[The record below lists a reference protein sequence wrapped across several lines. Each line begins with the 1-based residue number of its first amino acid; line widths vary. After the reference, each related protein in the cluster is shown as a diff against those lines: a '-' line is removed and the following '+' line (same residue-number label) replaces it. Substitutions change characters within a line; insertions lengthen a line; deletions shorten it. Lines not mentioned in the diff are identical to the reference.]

1 MREKPERAM
10 QNNAKATTTCRGW
23 TCLLPLAACLPL
35 LGACSH
41 VENLTSSPGIKNA
54 ANSSVSALNT
64 AMNATGTGLG
74 VAADSVST
82 FLGGPSEATGK
93 QQQAQPGKQK
103 VEIVGVDS
111 KVPQLLKAM
120 GAGETIDVQSALSD
134 EVQGWDDT
142 LAYCER
148 GRLAQLQSETDFSLE
163 QLGEALD
170 EIEEFDERAYIS
182 LSDMATHAASLVV
195 NDNLIPY
202 EPPPF
207 ERVLAYHYQALNYLM
222 KGNLEDAG
230 VEVRRANAAQVA
242 ALKAHEEE
250 LADAEEEARSRDF
263 STSPFSNK
271 IDAMLGSTKA
281 VAAQVKNS
289 FQNAYTFYMS
299 AVVHE
304 LMGEPNDA
312 YIDYKKAL
320 EIAPKN
326 SVIQRDVA
334 RLALDL
340 DMTDD
345 IEAFRKR
352 FPGPFRAGKTPH
364 TGRSEAVVLFEDGI
378 IPGKTAVAFPLPI
391 PIKSAPGLTMIAI
404 PIYRA
409 SVAPVHPL
417 SISQGEQPLGSTET
431 ICAMDALAVKAY
443 RESIVPMIIRQIVRA
458 SIKGAASALAS
469 KHGGLLAG
477 SAVAV
482 YNVLTEVADT
492 RSWRSLPQN
501 AQVLRAYVSAG
512 SKLNLVHA
520 ASGARGTVDIPAE
533 SGKKVVVRATRLGSR
548 LFVQSISF

>member
-1 MREKPERAM
+1 M
-10 QNNAKATTTCRGW
+10 QNISQATATCRAW
-23 TCLLPLAACLPL
+23 LRLLPVAGCITL
-35 LGACSH
+35 LGACAH
-41 VENLTSSPGIKNA
+41 VENLRNSPG
-54 ANSSVSALNT
+54 LQT
-64 AMNATGTGLG
+64 
-74 VAADSVST
+74 AADSTASALATARSATDFGLGIAADKVSD
-82 FLGGPSEATGK
+82 FLGAPSPASGK
-93 QQQAQPGKQK
+93 QQQSQPSKQK

-111 KVPQLLKAM
+111 EVPKLLKAM
-120 GAGETIDVQSALSD
+120 GDGGTIDVQSALSD
-134 EVQGWDDT
+134 EVEGWDDT

-148 GRLAQLQSETDFSLE
+148 GRLAQLQGETDFSLE
-163 QLGEALD
+163 QLKEALD

-182 LSDMATHAASLVV
+182 ISDMAAHAASLVV
-195 NDNLIPY
+195 NDTLIPY

-230 VEVRRANAAQVA
+230 VEVRRANAAQVS

-250 LADAEEEARSRDF
+250 LADAEEEARSQDF
-263 STSPFSNK
+263 STAPFSRK
-271 IDAMLGSTKA
+271 IDSMLGSTKA

-320 EIAPKN
+320 EIAPHN

-345 IEAFRKR
+345 IAAFRKR
-352 FPGPFRAGKTPH
+352 FPAPFGAGKTPRNS
-364 TGRSEAVVLFEDGI
+364 RSEVVVLFEDGI
-378 IPGKTAVAFPLPI
+378 IPGKTAVAFPIPI

-409 SVAPVHPL
+409 SVTPVHPL
-417 SISQGEQPLGSTET
+417 SVSEGGQPLGSTET

-469 KHGGLLAG
+469 KHGGVVAG
-477 SAVAV
+477 AAVAV

-501 AQVLRAYVSAG
+501 AQVLRSYVSAG

-520 ASGARGTVDIPAE
+520 ASGARGTADIPAE
-533 SGKKVVVRATRLGSR
+533 SGKKVIVRATRIGSR